1 MIVDFKMGGVRN
13 FWPETFSFG
22 AAFLFVAPG
31 FSTHGKSAKRLKKDK
46 HILSRHFKLSV
57 EFLFFIV
64 GQRKGAS
71 NI

>member
-22 AAFLFVAPG
+22 AAFLLVAPG
-31 FSTHGKSAKRLKKDK
+31 SSTHGKRLKKDK

-57 EFLFFIV
+57 VFLVFIV
-64 GQRKGAS
+64 GQEKGAS